1 MRDLNLSGFFSISLG
16 STSIQKVMDTMY
28 EVWGY
33 NTTIDFSNISED
45 VSTRNSVAQFFV
57 NMSILNWS
65 STGSLDDYINQI
77 SRTFNFGY
85 TIDSGEKMVTFFV
98 KDNSIQSV
106 IEMAKVKVASTI
118 ESSSSI
124 NIQKDRESKQQK
136 ITTLYKTQPEEQK
149 TKVVLTPTTGLL
161 KFPYLANKNVTVA
174 SNQAL
179 QENETLNKIR
189 DAKVKVKKNGEV
201 KVTQPKT
208 KKISRRYL
216 TAVALINPNI
226 KPNKQIQVKGVS
238 EKIDG
243 EYRCRTCKF
252 SGDTH
257 EGDFIVEMELVD
269 TNDFSPPIPEKSSET
284 DLQGI
289 TYTNEEV
296 NVED

>member
-1 MRDLNLSGFFSISLG
+1 MTKEENYYAWNGKYARYDETN
-16 STSIQKVMDTMY
+16 
-28 EVWGY
+28 
-33 NTTIDFSNISED
+33 
-45 VSTRNSVAQFFV
+45 
-57 NMSILNWS
+57 
-65 STGSLDDYINQI
+65 
-77 SRTFNFGY
+77 
-85 TIDSGEKMVTFFV
+85 
-98 KDNSIQSV
+98 
-106 IEMAKVKVASTI
+106 AKNAK
-118 ESSSSI
+118 
-124 NIQKDRESKQQK
+124 
-136 ITTLYKTQPEEQK
+136 
-149 TKVVLTPTTGLL
+149 
-161 KFPYLANKNVTVA
+161 
-174 SNQAL
+174 
-179 QENETLNKIR
+179 ENGTLNKIR

-269 TNDFSPPIPEKSSET
+269 TNDFSPPIPEKSGET